1 MVAKSKC
8 MIQDILS
15 TLEANSKKAIE
26 SFIEKL
32 GTYRT
37 GRASSSLVENLM
49 VDSYGTKMALKSVAS
64 IAVPEPK
71 LIILQPWD
79 RSNIPA
85 IEKAILTSNLGLSP
99 QTEDAIIRVIVPPL
113 TGERRE
119 ELKKLV
125 KQEAE
130 KARVTIRQYRKES
143 MDEVKAKKEAKDLT
157 EDDERKAKDLVQKEI
172 DLQVTKIEEL
182 LNRKLAD
189 LEQV

>member
-1 MVAKSKC
+1 

-37 GRASSSLVENLM
+37 GRASASLVENLM

-79 RSNIPA
+79 RSNITA